1 MADDL
6 YHLAY
11 VSDARLADPEDRPD
25 PRFLE
30 YSLKKILETARKNN
44 KATEVTGALLYT
56 GKHFAQVL
64 EGPQRAVNH
73 WFQLISQDL
82 RHGNVTP
89 LFYERI
95 TERQFD
101 GWSMAL
107 CQGEEVP
114 DSLQITG
121 AKPDPDSVEAAALGR
136 SILNSLV
143 AAIRKRQ
150 GH

>member
-1 MADDL
+1 MADNL

-11 VSDARLADPEDRPD
+11 VSDARLADPEDGPD
-25 PRFLE
+25 PDFVE

-44 KATEVTGALLYT
+44 KATGVTGALLYT
-56 GKHFAQVL
+56 GEHFAQVL
-64 EGPQRAVNH
+64 EGPQQAVNH

-114 DSLQITG
+114 DSLQMAG

-150 GH
+150 AH